1 MIFDVSF
8 TVLRLQCKIEIVSSF
23 RIYFPL
29 FFPPWYRKR
38 WRKTIRCRIKVR
50 NSSIE
55 AFIFLNSFH
64 RFDEEPRQTDQRL
77 CLFVCAH
84 KNKLFSKTMN
94 YQNLQFIFGPLRYE
108 DEVDNKDIKSLT
120 TSYKMANFMTMD
132 TLWERRLGF
141 FFFNQASSK
150 SPCGVSL
157 FYQRSSLVY
166 RSPSALSGARK
177 EWEGWRGEDDA
188 PEGGR
193 RRGVVDKPS
202 KQLHPPPPPPPPPP
216 PQTPRPLAPSGS
228 SSPLPFFN
236 FLSLS
241 LALSFWSFN
250 FSPESIP
257 PSPVCLHLDTSL
269 SLSYNNISAIHHATA
284 SFDQ

>member
-1 MIFDVSF
+1 M
-8 TVLRLQCKIEIVSSF
+8 
-23 RIYFPL
+23 
-29 FFPPWYRKR
+29 
-38 WRKTIRCRIKVR
+38 
-50 NSSIE
+50 
-55 AFIFLNSFH
+55 
-64 RFDEEPRQTDQRL
+64 
-77 CLFVCAH
+77 
-84 KNKLFSKTMN
+84 
-94 YQNLQFIFGPLRYE
+94 
-108 DEVDNKDIKSLT
+108 DNKDIKSLIR
-120 TSYKMANFMTMD
+120 SDKMANFITMD

-141 FFFNQASSK
+141 FSNHASSK

-157 FYQRSSLVY
+157 FYQRSPLVY

-177 EWEGWRGEDDA
+177 EWEGWREEDDA

-202 KQLHPPPPPPPPPP
+202 KQHHPPPP
-216 PQTPRPLAPSGS
+216 ADASASGS
-228 SSPLPFFN
+228 FWLLVTSLPSLIFS
-236 FLSLS
+236 LSLS
-241 LALSFWSFN
+241 FLSFN